1 MGYFKKIK
9 YNSDTALAISRLV
22 LFVTAVIL
30 LSLCAAKYYAN
41 KNSDSI
47 TDQSTTTLY
56 KDIDDADAPITL
68 TDDYVET
75 TQQNGFNF
83 TVGPYSGP
91 VSESRFLQLDKKKII
106 MPTYNFSLFLKKNV
120 F

>member
-1 MGYFKKIK
+1 MEYFKKIK

-56 KDIDDADAPITL
+56 KDIYDADAPITH
-68 TDDYVET
+68 TVVET

-106 MPTYNFSLFLKKNV
+106 MPT
-120 F
+120 

>member
-56 KDIDDADAPITL
+56 KDIYDAPITL

-91 VSESRFLQLDKKKII
+91 VSESRFLQLDKKKSICLH
-106 MPTYNFSLFLKKNV
+106 T
-120 F
+120 

>member
-1 MGYFKKIK
+1 MEYFKKIK

-56 KDIDDADAPITL
+56 KDIDDADDAPITL
-68 TDDYVET
+68 TDNYVET
-75 TQQNGFNF
+75 TQKNGFNS

-91 VSESRFLQLDKKKII
+91 VSESRFIQLDKKK
-106 MPTYNFSLFLKKNV
+106 SLCLHTISLSF
-120 F
+120 

>member
-1 MGYFKKIK
+1 MEYFKKIK

-47 TDQSTTTLY
+47 TDQSTTSLY
-56 KDIDDADAPITL
+56 KDIDDADAPITH
-68 TDDYVET
+68 TDNYVET
-75 TQQNGFNF
+75 TQQNDFNY

-91 VSESRFLQLDKKKII
+91 VSESRFLQLYIKKII
-106 MPTYNFSLFLKKNV
+106 MPRYNFSL
-120 F
+120 